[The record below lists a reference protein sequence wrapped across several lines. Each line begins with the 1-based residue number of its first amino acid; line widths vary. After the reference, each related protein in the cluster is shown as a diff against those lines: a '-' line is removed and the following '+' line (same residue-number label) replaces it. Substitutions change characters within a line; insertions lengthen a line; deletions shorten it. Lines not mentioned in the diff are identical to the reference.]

1 MRMLLA
7 AALISALII
16 GPGGAPAAH
25 AQAASDS
32 SRPETMRMSAP
43 PPLTRPL
50 PVMEHVLS
58 NGLKVLLLE
67 RRTAPVVSVQVWYRV
82 GSRNEKI
89 GKSGI
94 SHLTE
99 HLMFQG
105 SKNFP
110 AGTYDKLVERHG
122 GHHNAFTT
130 EDATAYYVT
139 FPSDKLEL
147 ALRMEADRM
156 ANLLIPAGKFDSE
169 RNVVKEERRWRTE
182 NSPFGMMW
190 ELLGATAYTA
200 HPYRWPVVGW
210 MADLDAL
217 TRQDAVD
224 HYKRFYTP
232 GNAVLVLVGDFEA
245 PKALDLVKRTFGTIP
260 AGPAIHEAVTREPR
274 QNGERRTEVIRDVE
288 TPAVMIAFHMGAK
301 GDPDYLP
308 LWLVDR
314 IMSSGRSSRLYHDLV
329 YTRKLAQEVGT
340 MITDNKDPGL
350 FLAYAVPMPGH
361 TTAELETELIKAL
374 DRLKTEDVG
383 DRELQKALNQ
393 AEAEYIF
400 GQQKDHEIGVLLG
413 QNEVLKDWRLVNEF
427 LDRLRQVTRE
437 DIKRVAAQTFTR
449 RNRSVVT
456 LVPAKE
462 VKE

>member
-1 MRMLLA
+1 MRTLHAVALATALAVAPGSASLA
-7 AALISALII
+7 AT
-16 GPGGAPAAH
+16 PAA
-25 AQAASDS
+25 ADAPK
-32 SRPETMRMSAP
+32 PETMRMSAP
-43 PPLTRPL
+43 PPLTKPL
-50 PVMEHVLS
+50 PVQEHVLP

-67 RRTAPVVSVQVWYRV
+67 RRTAPVITVQVWYRV
-82 GSRNEKI
+82 GSRNELV

-110 AGTYDKLVERHG
+110 DKTYDNLVERHG
-122 GHHNAFTT
+122 GNNNAFTT
-130 EDATAYYVT
+130 EDATAYYVN

-156 ANLLIPAGKFDSE
+156 ASLLLPPGKFDSE

-210 MADLDAL
+210 MSDLDSVTLA
-217 TRQDAVD
+217 DAKD

-232 GNAVLVLVGDFEA
+232 NNAVVVLVGDFEA
-245 PKALDLVKRTFGTIP
+245 TKALALVKKTFGAIP
-260 AGPAIHEAVTREPR
+260 RGPEIKQVITKEPQ

-301 GDPDYLP
+301 GDPDDLP
-308 LWLVDR
+308 LRLLDQ
-314 IMSSGRSSRLYHDLV
+314 ILSSGRSSRLYHDLV
-329 YTRKLAQEVGT
+329 YTRKLAQSVGT
-340 MITDNKDPGL
+340 MVTDNKDPGL
-350 FLAYAVPMPGH
+350 FLAYALPMPGH
-361 TTAELETELIKAL
+361 TAAELEGELLKAL
-374 DRLKTEDVG
+374 ERVKIEDVD
-383 DRELQKALNQ
+383 DRELQKAINQ
-393 AEAEYIF
+393 AEAGYIF
-400 GQQKDHEIGVLLG
+400 GQQKDHELGVLLG
-413 QNEVLKDWRLVNEF
+413 QNEVLRDWRLVNDYVEK
-427 LDRLRQVTRE
+427 LRKVSKE
-437 DIKRVAAQTFTR
+437 DLKRVAKQTFTR

-456 LVPAKE
+456 LVPTKE

>member
-1 MRMLLA
+1 MRKLFAAGLALALAFASGGTSFAATPA
-7 AALISALII
+7 AAD
-16 GPGGAPAAH
+16 APK
-25 AQAASDS
+25 
-32 SRPETMRMSAP
+32 PEPMRMSAP
-43 PPLTRPL
+43 PSITKPL
-50 PVMEHVLS
+50 PVKEHILP

-67 RRTAPVVSVQVWYRV
+67 RHTAPVVSFQVWYRV
-82 GSRNEKI
+82 GSRNELI

-94 SHLTE
+94 AHITE

-110 AGTYDKLVERHG
+110 TGTYDRLVERHG
-122 GHHNAFTT
+122 GNNNAFTT
-130 EDATAYYVT
+130 EDTTAYYLN

-147 ALRMEADRM
+147 AAKMEADRM
-156 ANLLIPAGKFDSE
+156 ANLLIPPAKFDSE

-182 NSPFGMMW
+182 NDPFGMMW

-200 HPYRWPVVGW
+200 HSYRWPVVGW
-210 MADLDAL
+210 MSDLDNM
-217 TRQDAVD
+217 TRKDAWE
-224 HYKRFYTP
+224 HYKRYYTP
-232 GNAVLVLVGDFEA
+232 GNAVVVVVGDFESG
-245 PKALDLVKRTFGTIP
+245 KALEIVKKTFGVIP
-260 AGPAIHEAVTREPR
+260 KGPAITQVITTEPP
-274 QNGERRTEVIRDVE
+274 QKGERRTEVIRDVE

-308 LWLVDR
+308 LWMIDR
-314 IMSSGRSSRLYHDLV
+314 ILSSGRSSRLYHDLV

-340 MITDNKDPGL
+340 VVGDNKDPGL

-361 TTAELETELIKAL
+361 TSAELEAELLKAL
-374 DRLKTEDVG
+374 DKMKTEEVG

-393 AEAEYIF
+393 AEAGFVF
-400 GQQKDHEIGVLLG
+400 GQQKDYELGLLLG
-413 QNEVLKDWRLVNEF
+413 QNEILKDWRLVNDY
-427 LDRLRQVTRE
+427 LPKLRGVTKE

-449 RNRSVVT
+449 RNRSVIT